1 VKTSFLVDSNV
12 LIDALGGPGDLAW
25 SSAAL
30 VSCARLGELVVNPVI
45 WAELAAMRPTEE
57 QLEKIFE
64 RLPLR
69 REPLPMSAAFPAG
82 RAHIAYRKSGG
93 ARERTL
99 PDFLIGAHAAISD
112 YTLLTRDAARYRT
125 YFPELDIVSPEIHPS
140 GAPAA

>member
-12 LIDALGGPGDLAW
+12 LIDALGGPGELAW

-30 VSCARLGELVVNPVI
+30 VSCAREGELVVNPVV

-57 QLEKIFE
+57 QLELMFE
-64 RLPLR
+64 KLPLR
-69 REPLPMSAAFPAG
+69 REPLPMSSAFPAG

-99 PDFLIGAHAAISD
+99 PDFLIGAHAAISG
-112 YTLLTRDAARYRT
+112 YALLTRDAARYRT
-125 YFPELDIVSPEIHPS
+125 YFPELDIVSPETHP
-140 GAPAA
+140 